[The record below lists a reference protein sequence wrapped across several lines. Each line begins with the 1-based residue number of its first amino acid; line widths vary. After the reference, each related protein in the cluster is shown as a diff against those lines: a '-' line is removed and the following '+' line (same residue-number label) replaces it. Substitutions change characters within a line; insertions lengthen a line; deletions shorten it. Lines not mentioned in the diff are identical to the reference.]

1 LDKLA
6 KELRDNNSSVNLDGY
21 ASSEGTEAYNL
32 NLSKDRANAVKQ
44 YLVNAGVS
52 ASSVSANGYGEAN
65 PVASNATEE
74 GRVQN
79 RRVEIKVK

>member
-1 LDKLA
+1 LA

-21 ASSEGTEAYNL
+21 ASAEGSEAYNL
-32 NLSKDRANAVKQ
+32 NLSNDRANAVKQ

-52 ASSVSANGYGEAN
+52 ASSVTATGYGEDN

-74 GRVQN
+74 GRIQN
-79 RRVEIKVK
+79 RRVEIKVR